1 MTSMDTMPISQ
12 FKARCLAVMAEVKR
26 TGKPIVVTKRGE
38 PVVEVV
44 PARGRE
50 KKRKLGGME
59 GTIEFMGDIV
69 SPVIDLN
76 DINAYRDPDSVLD
89 PERHSRRRR
98 KR

>member
-1 MTSMDTMPISQ
+1 METMPISQ

-26 TGKPIVVTKRGE
+26 TGRPIVVTKRGE

-44 PARGRE
+44 PARAKE
-50 KKRKLGGME
+50 KKRRLGCMA

-76 DINAYRDPDSVLD
+76 DINAYRDPDSVLN
-89 PERHSRRRR
+89 PGRKRRRR
-98 KR
+98 S